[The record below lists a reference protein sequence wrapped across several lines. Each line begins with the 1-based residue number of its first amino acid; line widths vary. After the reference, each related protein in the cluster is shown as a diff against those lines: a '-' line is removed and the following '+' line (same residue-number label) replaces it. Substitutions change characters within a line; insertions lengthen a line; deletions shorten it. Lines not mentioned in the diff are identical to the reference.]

1 MSAELS
7 EYRDRGARALV
18 LLHEAHLRSF
28 VALWK
33 RARAA
38 GLVLPACADPD
49 YASLETV
56 LRHVLRAARGYMT
69 WMCES
74 LGLQD
79 PRIAEAPS
87 VAEVAGAADGY
98 VDHLLARWRT
108 PLAGVP
114 EERFG
119 TPEYR
124 SRWGV
129 SYCIDAMLEHA
140 VMHPIRHSFQLQSL
154 LAAQGLGA

>member
-1 MSAELS
+1 MSEELS

-18 LLHEAHLRSF
+18 LLHEVHLRAF

-38 GLVLPACADPD
+38 GLVLPPCADPD
-49 YASLETV
+49 YASLESL

-69 WMCES
+69 WICAS
-74 LGLQD
+74 LELED
-79 PRIAEAPS
+79 PGIAEAPP
-87 VAEVAGAADGY
+87 VAGIGDAADRY
-98 VDHLLARWRT
+98 VTELLARWRT
-108 PLAGVP
+108 PLAGVA

-119 TPEYR
+119 APEHR

-129 SYCIDAMLEHA
+129 LYCIDAMLEHA
-140 VMHPIRHSFQLQSL
+140 VMHPIRHSFQLESL
-154 LAAQGLGA
+154 LQAQGVAG